1 MLHCVDRKF
10 CDASYSITCY
20 IDPSQIPD
28 LLSYPLPLS
37 AVHAS

>member
-1 MLHCVDRKF
+1 MLHCVDREF
-10 CDASYSITCY
+10 CDASYSASRV